1 MDLKIQTMDA
11 LNIIII
17 INLTEIWKYMKKLHQ
32 ETK

>member
-32 ETK
+32 EIK